1 MTLRNAYGKAI
12 TEVETFVYI
21 LRLISEEK
29 NEEQIVKIFNGDKQ
43 LVKTW
48 IATLMEIHFITVN
61 SFSKLVVTS
70 EGNNYLQKFDLHL

>member
-1 MTLRNAYGKAI
+1 MTLRNTYGKAI